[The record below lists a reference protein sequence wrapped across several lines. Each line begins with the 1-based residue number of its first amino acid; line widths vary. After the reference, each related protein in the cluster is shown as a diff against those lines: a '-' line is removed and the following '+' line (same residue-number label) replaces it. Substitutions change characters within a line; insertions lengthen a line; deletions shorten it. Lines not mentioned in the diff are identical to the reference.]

1 MSISASLRSGAAAQQ
16 AFPDAL
22 ARVASPVAVVTAL
35 DGGRPHGTMVSAF
48 APLSLMPPM
57 VLILLDQHSHLLAVI
72 RRSGRFLGAH
82 QADLASAFAPPDPT
96 SSIRSLA

>member
-1 MSISASLRSGAAAQQ
+1 MVAA
-16 AFPDAL
+16 L
-22 ARVASPVAVVTAL
+22 G
-35 DGGRPHGTMVSAF
+35 GGRPHGTMVSAF
-48 APLSLMPPM
+48 APLSLTPPM
-57 VLILLDQHSHLLAVI
+57 VLISLDQHSHLLAVI